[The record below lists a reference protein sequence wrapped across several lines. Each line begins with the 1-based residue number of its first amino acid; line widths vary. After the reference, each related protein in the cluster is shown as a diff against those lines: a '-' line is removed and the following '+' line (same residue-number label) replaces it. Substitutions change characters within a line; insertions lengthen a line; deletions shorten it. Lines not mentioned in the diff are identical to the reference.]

1 MSHKGFLGIPNSNA
15 QHYLQVTLA
24 GAASR
29 VSAGTGGRGKSLA
42 LQVRQNVRG
51 STGQRASVGV
61 GNTGTTNRGGAGA
74 GVAVGGKEGTL
85 EGGFLENLLHVR
97 EVVTLRKNVTTRA
110 DLEGVAGVL
119 VPVVVD
125 SVKVG
130 VSLDLRGTATGL
142 VEVVALE
149 GNLVTGAIKVHV
161 PVVVAVA
168 GGRVVGFTVD
178 VVVGDRDTVVSLSTQ
193 DIVLATN
200 ASSLDE
206 SSQSMQIAGK
216 ACGNSVR

>member
-1 MSHKGFLGIPNSNA
+1 M
-15 QHYLQVTLA
+15 
-24 GAASR
+24 
-29 VSAGTGGRGKSLA
+29 
-42 LQVRQNVRG
+42 
-51 STGQRASVGV
+51 
-61 GNTGTTNRGGAGA
+61 
-74 GVAVGGKEGTL
+74 
-85 EGGFLENLLHVR
+85 
-97 EVVTLRKNVTTRA
+97 
-110 DLEGVAGVL
+110 AGVL

-130 VSLDLRGTATGL
+130 VILDLRGTATGL

-193 DIVLATN
+193 DVVLATN
-200 ASSLDE
+200 ASSLDDE
-206 SSQSMQIAGK
+206 SSQSTQIAGK
-216 ACGNSVR
+216 VCESNLR